1 MGKWIRAGAL
11 SGARQLVDDLGGDFA
26 ALAKA
31 CELRA
36 DFDAHPDLPITASA
50 VPRFLDLAAQKLD
63 CPTFGL
69 QLGQRQDFGLFG
81 PLGSLI
87 ANARTVGDLVANL
100 AALFPL
106 HTHGA
111 IVALKEDGSDT
122 YISYE
127 LSSDV
132 HPSHRHVVELG
143 YSVLIAEIRRHLP
156 EWSPDFI
163 AFRHGG
169 PRMKRAHE
177 LLLGATPLFNADQNL
192 MLLDKTL
199 LACPLASRPQR
210 RQDSKFG
217 QAFDMDASTTALGAE
232 RVVRLALPAR
242 LLTVG
247 DTAKLVGLARR
258 TFQRQLA
265 AESTTFAAIVDAV
278 RADLALAYLRDS
290 ELSVAEIAETLQ
302 FSETSALSRAVRR
315 WYGKS
320 PRRMRS

>member
-11 SGARQLVDDLGGDFA
+11 GGARQLVEDVGGDFA
-26 ALAKA
+26 ALARD

-36 DFDAHPDLPITASA
+36 DFDAHPDLPIAASA
-50 VPRFLDLAAQKLD
+50 VPRLLDLAAQRLD

-69 QLGQRQDFGLFG
+69 QLGQRQDFSLFG
-81 PLGSLI
+81 PLGGRI
-87 ANARTVGDLVANL
+87 ANARTIGDLIANL

-111 IVALKEDGSDT
+111 IVALKQDGTDT

-156 EWSPDFI
+156 DWSPGFI
-163 AFRHGG
+163 AFRHAG
-169 PRMKRAHE
+169 PMAMHAHKQ
-177 LLLGATPLFNADQNL
+177 LLGAIPLFNADQNL
-192 MLLDKTL
+192 MLLDKDM
-199 LACPLASRPQR
+199 LACPLASRTPQR
-210 RQDSKFG
+210 HVN
-217 QAFDMDASTTALGAE
+217 APALGSDMNPRTVALDTE

-242 LLTVG
+242 LLTVD
-247 DTAKLVGLARR
+247 DTAKLLGLARR

-265 AESTTFAAIVDAV
+265 TEGTTYEAIVDAV

-290 ELSVAEIAETLQ
+290 NLAVAEIAETLQ
-302 FSETSALSRAVRR
+302 FSETSALTRAVRR
-315 WYGKS
+315 WHGKS
-320 PRRMRS
+320 PRRLR

>member
-1 MGKWIRAGAL
+1 MSKWIRAGAL
-11 SGARQLVDDLGGDFA
+11 GGARQLVEDMGGDFA
-26 ALAKA
+26 ALARA
-31 CELRA
+31 CELRD
-36 DFDAHPDLPITASA
+36 DFDAHPDLPIAASS
-50 VPRFLDLAAQKLD
+50 VPRFLDLAAQRLD

-69 QLGQRQDFGLFG
+69 QFGQRQDFSLFG

-87 ANARTVGDLVANL
+87 ANARTIGDLIANL

-111 IVALKEDGSDT
+111 IVALKQEGTDT

-143 YSVLIAEIRRHLP
+143 YSVLIGEIRRHLP
-156 EWSPDFI
+156 DWNPSFI

-169 PRMKRAHE
+169 PKMKRAHKQ
-177 LLLGATPLFNADQNL
+177 LLGATPLFNADQNL
-192 MLLDKTL
+192 MLLDNAL
-199 LACPLASRPQR
+199 LACPLASPPRQR
-210 RQDSKFG
+210 HDSTPAH
-217 QAFDMDASTTALGAE
+217 AFDVSPRSLALETE

-247 DTAKLVGLARR
+247 ETAKLLGLARR

-265 AESTTFAAIVDAV
+265 TEGTTFAVIVDAV

-315 WYGKS
+315 WHGKS
-320 PRRMRS
+320 PRRLRS

>member
-1 MGKWIRAGAL
+1 MSKWIRAGAL
-11 SGARQLVDDLGGDFA
+11 GGARQLVDDMDGDFA

-36 DFDAHPDLPITASA
+36 DFDAHPNLPIAASA
-50 VPRFLDLAAQKLD
+50 VPRFLDLAAQRLD
-63 CPTFGL
+63 CPSFGL
-69 QLGQRQDFGLFG
+69 QLGQRQDFSLFG

-87 ANARTVGDLVANL
+87 ANARTIGDLVANL

-111 IVALKEDGSDT
+111 IVALKEDGSET
-122 YISYE
+122 FISYE

-143 YSVLIAEIRRHLP
+143 YSVLVAEIRRHLP
-156 EWSPDFI
+156 DWKPGFI

-169 PRMKRAHE
+169 PKMMRVHKR
-177 LLLGATPLFNADQNL
+177 LLGATPLFNADQNL
-192 MLLDKTL
+192 MLLDKAL
-199 LACPLASRPQR
+199 LARPLAKRPSQGH
-210 RQDSKFG
+210 DS
-217 QAFDMDASTTALGAE
+217 ALAHAIDMEPRPVALDTE

-247 DTAKLVGLARR
+247 DTAKLLGLTRR

-265 AESTTFAAIVDAV
+265 TEGRTFAAIVDAV
-278 RADLALAYLRDS
+278 RADLALAYLCES

-320 PRRMRS
+320 PRRLRP